1 MMEKKSAIVVDLILT
16 YLKIFVGLTIFA
28 VAFTCFMLP
37 YQLITGGVSGISAFI
52 YYMTGFHAGWSY
64 FIINFALMM
73 VGLYSLGWRFCFRTL
88 IATIAASFLIEFI
101 QQNYLTE
108 IGPDGKEQL
117 IRIIGDQRFMAA
129 VIGGMLEGLGLA
141 IVFLAGGSTGGTD
154 IIVLTINKYRN
165 MSLGRIMLCIDIF
178 IVSTSWFIYH
188 DLETLVTCYL
198 ALFLSITVVDYVVNG
213 ARQSVQFMIISEQYA
228 EIAQAI
234 NDKVERGVTV
244 LHGEGWYSK
253 EHRNVLLIMARK
265 QESRH
270 IFQLIRIIDPKAFV
284 TMSNVEGVF
293 GEGFDKIKK

>member
-1 MMEKKSAIVVDLILT
+1 MEKKSAIIVEVVLT
-16 YLKIFVGLTIFA
+16 YLKIFLGLTIFA

-52 YYMTGFHAGWSY
+52 YYITGFHASWSY
-64 FIINFALMM
+64 FIINFVLMM
-73 VGLYSLGWRFCFRTL
+73 VGLYALGWRFCFRTL
-88 IATIAASFLIEFI
+88 VATIAATFLIEFI

-108 IGPDGKEQL
+108 IGPDGKEHL

-198 ALFLSITVVDYVVNG
+198 ALFLSITVVDNVVNG
-213 ARQSVQFMIISEQYA
+213 ARQSVQFMIISEEYA
-228 EIAQAI
+228 QIAQAI

-265 QESRH
+265 QESRL

>member
-1 MMEKKSAIVVDLILT
+1 MMEKKSAIIVEVVLT
-16 YLKIFVGLTIFA
+16 YLKIFLGLTIFA

-52 YYMTGFHAGWSY
+52 YYITGFHASWSY
-64 FIINFALMM
+64 FIINFVLMM
-73 VGLYSLGWRFCFRTL
+73 VGLYALGWRFCFRTL
-88 IATIAASFLIEFI
+88 VATIAATFLIEFI

-108 IGPDGKEQL
+108 IGPDGKEHL

-198 ALFLSITVVDYVVNG
+198 ALFLSITVVDNVVNG
-213 ARQSVQFMIISEQYA
+213 ARQSVQFMIISEEYA
-228 EIAQAI
+228 QIAQAI

-265 QESRH
+265 QESRL

>member
-1 MMEKKSAIVVDLILT
+1 MKGKKSTIVVEIVLT
-16 YLKIFVGLTIFA
+16 YLKIFLGLTIFA
-28 VAFTCFMLP
+28 VAFTSFMLP

-64 FIINFALMM
+64 FIINFLLMM
-73 VGLYSLGWRFCFRTL
+73 IGLYSLGWRFCFRTL

-108 IGPDGKEQL
+108 IGPDGKEHL

-188 DLETLVTCYL
+188 DLETLVTCYI
-198 ALFLSITVVDYVVNG
+198 ALFLSITMVDYVVNG
-213 ARQSVQFMIISEQYA
+213 ARQSVQFMIISDQYA

-234 NDKVERGVTV
+234 NEKVERGVTV

-253 EHRNVLLIMARK
+253 EHRKVLLIMARK

-270 IFQLIRIIDPKAFV
+270 IFRLIRIIDPKAFV